1 MSTIR
6 EANSSDLMMIQK
18 LAYKIW
24 PTTYGEI
31 LSEEQLKFMLEKFYA
46 IDYLENQ
53 MRNGQHFIL
62 IEEEN
67 STLGFASY
75 ELNYENSNK
84 TKIHKIYVLPEIQGK
99 GLGKKLIN
107 FIIKKALENNNSD
120 VLLNVNRFNKAIG
133 FYENIGFKIS
143 ETVDIE
149 IGNGYLMEDYIM
161 RKTCIV
167 IN

>member
-1 MSTIR
+1 
-6 EANSSDLMMIQK
+6 
-18 LAYKIW
+18 
-24 PTTYGEI
+24 
-31 LSEEQLKFMLEKFYA
+31 
-46 IDYLENQ
+46 

-75 ELNYENSNK
+75 ELNYENSYK
-84 TKIHKIYVLPEIQGK
+84 TKIHKIYVLPETQGK

-120 VLLNVNRFNKAIG
+120 IILNVNRFNKALG

-161 RKTCIV
+161 QKSCIV